1 MPKGISIAGFV
12 IGIIITLCGIAIIVL
27 NAYGMRQS

>member
-1 MPKGISIAGFV
+1 MSKGISIAGLV

-27 NAYGMRQS
+27 NACSMHQS